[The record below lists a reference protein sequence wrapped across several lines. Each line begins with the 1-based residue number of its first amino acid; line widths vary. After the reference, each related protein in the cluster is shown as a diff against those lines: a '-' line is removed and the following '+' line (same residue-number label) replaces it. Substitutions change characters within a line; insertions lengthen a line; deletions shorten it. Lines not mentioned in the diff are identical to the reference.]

1 MIYRH
6 WREAPWDAN
15 RWPDFHPAEFACRH
29 CEQYYHDPHAL
40 DMYQTART
48 AANTPFIVNSGHRC
62 WRHNAAVGG
71 APLSAHKKIAFDT
84 AVNDSNKRVILMAL
98 REAGFTTF
106 GFYGTFIHTDPRP
119 HRRWITNAGRKTWS
133 GLVKF

>member
-6 WREAPWDAN
+6 WRDMPWDAN
-15 RWPDFHPAEFACRH
+15 RWPDFHPSEIGCNH
-29 CEQYYHDPHAL
+29 CGEAYYDPAAL
-40 DMYQTART
+40 DMIQAART
-48 AANTPFIVNSGHRC
+48 HAGVPFILNSAHRC

-71 APLSAHKKIAFDT
+71 APLSAHKKIAFDV
-84 AVNDSNKRVILMAL
+84 AVSDRTKSVIFRSLM
-98 REAGFTTF
+98 EAGFTTF

-119 HRRWITNAGRKTWS
+119 GRRWITNAGRVTWN